1 VLTGAVADP
10 KAWRHAI
17 GRRFRIGPET
27 GPHRFVHQREAAA
40 DCVTIPT
47 TACELQTSKK
57 LREEFNVSQNTDRAK
72 ERLQRA
78 RSCLRCRSP
87 ILDMLCMI
95 FAQAQTGSPGPMPG
109 GGIGSFFVPLIFIFI
124 IMYFVMIRPQKK
136 RQEQQQKLVSS
147 LKTGD
152 RVVTNAGIHGLI
164 SNVKETTVLVKVA
177 DNVKIE
183 IDKSAITNVL
193 KEA

>member
-1 VLTGAVADP
+1 
-10 KAWRHAI
+10 
-17 GRRFRIGPET
+17 
-27 GPHRFVHQREAAA
+27 
-40 DCVTIPT
+40 
-47 TACELQTSKK
+47 
-57 LREEFNVSQNTDRAK
+57 
-72 ERLQRA
+72 
-78 RSCLRCRSP
+78 
-87 ILDMLCMI
+87 
-95 FAQAQTGSPGPMPG
+95 MPG

-136 RQEQQQKLVSS
+136 RQEQQQKLIAS

-164 SNVKETTVLVKVA
+164 ANVKETTVLVKVA